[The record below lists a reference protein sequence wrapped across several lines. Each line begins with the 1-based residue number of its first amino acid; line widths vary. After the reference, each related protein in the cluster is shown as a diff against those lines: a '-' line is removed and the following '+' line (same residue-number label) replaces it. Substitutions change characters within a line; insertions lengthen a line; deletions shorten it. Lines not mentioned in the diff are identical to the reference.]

1 MTFIDDNVVK
11 LSIGLEN
18 RKPPSWLVDDL
29 LEEGTLSSLVAP
41 SGSYKSFIA
50 IDVALSIAHGI
61 QWQGKDVRR
70 GSVIYCV
77 GEGLSGVYSRSLA
90 WHNHHGLSPDDA
102 DLYLLTVAQSLKD
115 PEASQALFDVINK
128 ATSNIK
134 PKLIII
140 DTLSRYSTG
149 MDENSNSDMALLIE
163 TITNKL
169 AAPLGCAVMLI
180 HHTGKQGSS
189 ARGAS
194 ALTGAL
200 DTEWFL
206 TATKTGDLLKAT
218 LSNTKTKD
226 HEPPEDMAFEM
237 LRVPIVEGEE
247 PKSLVPKLL
256 HSTAAEVA
264 QTLQEQLRG
273 EGIGVNPTTAQQLN
287 AYLADAH
294 KDGKDITTLKA
305 KDIGEALETDNI
317 SRAWQTMRDS
327 LKSLVREP
335 DFTATTLAKLMPTLA
350 TYLTLQSSPT
360 TKIKNNNKIN
370 NS

>member
-1 MTFIDDNVVK
+1 MANDI
-11 LSIGLEN
+11 
-18 RKPPSWLVDDL
+18 
-29 LEEGTLSSLVAP
+29 
-41 SGSYKSFIA
+41 
-50 IDVALSIAHGI
+50 ALSITHGF
-61 QWQGKDVRR
+61 QWQGKNVRK
-70 GSVIYCV
+70 GSVVYCV
-77 GEGLSGVYSRSLA
+77 GEGLSGVYTRSLA

-102 DLYLLTVAQSLKD
+102 ELYLLTVAESLKD
-115 PEASQALFDVINK
+115 PEATEDLYDVITQAAADN
-128 ATSNIK
+128 K

-169 AAPLGCAVMLI
+169 AIPLGCAVMLI

-206 TATKTGDLLKAT
+206 TATKSGDLLKAT

-226 HEPPEDMAFEM
+226 HEPPEDMEFEM
-237 LRVPIVEGEE
+237 LRVPIVEGGED
-247 PKSLVPKLL
+247 KSLVPKLL
-256 HSTAAEVA
+256 HSTAIEVA
-264 QTLQEQLRG
+264 QSLQEKLRG
-273 EGIGVNPTTAQQLN
+273 EGAGVNPTAAQQLY

-294 KDGKDITTLKA
+294 KDGEDITTLKA
-305 KDIGEALETDNI
+305 KDIGEALGTDNI
-317 SRAWQTMRDS
+317 SRAWQNMRDS
-327 LKSLVREP
+327 LKSLAREP

-350 TYLTLQSSPT
+350 TYLTLQSLGDSE
-360 TKIKNNNKIN
+360 NKEE
-370 NS
+370 